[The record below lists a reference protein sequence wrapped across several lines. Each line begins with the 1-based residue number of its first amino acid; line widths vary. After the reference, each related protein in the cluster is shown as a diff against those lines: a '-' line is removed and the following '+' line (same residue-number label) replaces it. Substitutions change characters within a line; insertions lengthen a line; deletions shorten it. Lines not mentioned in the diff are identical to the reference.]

1 MSDFQKHYVEEFSY
15 ILEHALKLETVDS
28 CTFRSQGLWTPFVS
42 SATYGGQLVAH
53 TVESAYRTAGDKK
66 HIHSLRLT
74 FIDRG
79 ISDSP
84 DQIVYRV
91 VHLREGKSFCIRQ
104 VQAHQGGR
112 LLLSA
117 VASFHRKEKS
127 GLEHQLVMPSAHD
140 LRTTASLDHRLCEL
154 QQRYHTDLEAK
165 DSIRVDDAKQRW
177 ARVDYMNLIPL
188 ADGETSA
195 LFQDVWMR
203 LRPEG
208 LRLLADASDIPL
220 DRIHLIICC
229 WLSDFTVA
237 MSAFLPHGE
246 VAFKHMK
253 MVASL
258 DHAIYFHC
266 PKDIRV
272 DQWFLFDIKSSW
284 AGNNRG
290 LNHGRMY
297 GGDGKLWMS
306 VAQETCIRMQPN
318 FYSKV

>member
-1 MSDFQKHYVEEFSY
+1 MSHFQNHFVEEFSY
-15 ILEHALKLETVDS
+15 ILEHALKLETVDND
-28 CTFRSQGLWTPFVS
+28 TFRSQCLWTPFVS
-42 SATYGGQLVAH
+42 TATYGGQLVAH
-53 TVESAYRTAGDKK
+53 TVESAYRTAGKGK
-66 HIHSLRLT
+66 HIHSLRLA

-79 ISDSP
+79 ISESADP
-84 DQIVYRV
+84 IVYSV

-104 VQAHQGGR
+104 VQARQGGR

-117 VASFHRKEKS
+117 VASFHRNEKS

-140 LRTTASLDHRLCEL
+140 LQTTASLDKRLHEL
-154 QQRYHTDLEAK
+154 QQRYHVELEAK
-165 DSIRVDDAKQRW
+165 PSIRVDETQRKW

-188 ADGETSA
+188 AEGETSA

-208 LRLLADASDIPL
+208 LSLLSAASDIPL

-237 MSAFLPHGE
+237 MSVFLPHGDR
-246 VAFKHMK
+246 AFKNMK

-258 DHAIYFHC
+258 DHAIYFHR
-266 PKDIRV
+266 PMNIRV
-272 DQWFLFDIKSSW
+272 DKWFLFDIKSSW